1 MDKHDVFAELYRVA
15 WPIPR
20 DSFCYNVTCWAN
32 PWAVNALNEKLVVEL
47 GRLKKKFME
56 VGSNV

>member
-1 MDKHDVFAELYRVA
+1 MDEHNVFTALYRAA

-20 DSFCYNVTCWAN
+20 DSFCYNVTCWDN
-32 PWAVNALNEKLVVEL
+32 PWAVNALNEKLIAEL

-56 VGSNV
+56 AGSNV